1 MHKETGE
8 RRDFLPPFVAA
19 LCRDGA
25 AEVVLEERY
34 GTGMGLEPGAY
45 LELDPRVRFAPH
57 REVFDQDV
65 VVVLRCPDREALGW
79 MRPGAFLV
87 SMLHF
92 PTRPSRIQMLEAA
105 GIGGLSLD
113 SIRDDTGRRMVENL
127 QAVGWN
133 GVEAAFK
140 ELARIHPKFAHP
152 SRRPLRVTCLGSGA
166 VGGYAAHAAT
176 RYGDPQLR
184 EEMVAMN
191 VPGVEVT
198 VVDFDLTWHEDYM
211 LSRLEQADLLIDATS
226 RLDPS
231 VPVIPNRWLAALPG
245 EAVILDL
252 SSDPYLPEADP
263 PMVKGIEGV
272 PHGNL
277 DRWVFPPDDPAWDR
291 QPRTVD
297 TTNRRTALSCYA
309 WPGIHPRACMEV
321 YGAQIEPFMTLVLS
335 MPVDEWDERHGTH
348 DVRAAARGELS
359 RWRAL
364 AAR

>member
-1 MHKETGE
+1 MHKEAGE

-25 AEVVLEERY
+25 AEVVLEQGY
-34 GTGMGLEPGAY
+34 GEAMGLDAEAY
-45 LELDPRVRFAPH
+45 LALDPRVRFASY
-57 REVFDQDV
+57 REAFDQDV
-65 VVVLRCPDREALGW
+65 VVVLRFPEEDALAW
-79 MRPGAFLV
+79 MHPGAFLV
-87 SMLHF
+87 SMLHL
-92 PTRPSRIQMLEAA
+92 PTRPSRIKMLELA

-113 SIRDDTGRRMVENL
+113 AVRDDTGRRMVENL

-133 GVEAAFK
+133 GVEAGFK
-140 ELARIHPKFAHP
+140 ELAKIHPNFSHP

-176 RYGDPQLR
+176 RYGDPRLR
-184 EEMVAMN
+184 EEMVAKN

-211 LSRLEQADLLIDATS
+211 LTRLEQADLLIDATS

-231 VPVIPNRWLAALPG
+231 LPVIPNRWVSALPRD
-245 EAVILDL
+245 AVILDL

-272 PHGNL
+272 PQGDL
-277 DRWVFPPDDPAWDR
+277 DQWAFAPDDPAWDR
-291 QPRTVD
+291 QPLEVD
-297 TTNRRTALSCYA
+297 TTHRRTALSCYA

-321 YGAQIEPFMTLVLS
+321 YGEQIEPFMTLVLS
-335 MPVDEWDERHGTH
+335 VPLGEWDERHGTH

-359 RWRAL
+359 RWTL

>member
-1 MHKETGE
+1 MHQEAGE
-8 RRDFLPPFVAA
+8 RRDFLPPLVAA

-25 AEVVLEERY
+25 TEVILEEGY
-34 GTGMGLEPGAY
+34 GRGMGLEPSAY
-45 LELDPRVRFAPH
+45 LELDPCVRFEAY
-57 REVFDQDV
+57 RKVFDQDV
-65 VVVLRCPDREALGW
+65 VVVLRCPEKEAIAW
-79 MRPGAFLV
+79 MRPGSLLV
-87 SMLHF
+87 SMLHL
-92 PTRPSRIQMLEAA
+92 PTRPNRIHVLQEAGVRA
-105 GIGGLSLD
+105 LSLD
-113 SIRDDTGRRMVENL
+113 SVRDDSGRRLVENL

-140 ELARIHPKFAHP
+140 ELAKLHANFAHP

-166 VGGYAAHAAT
+166 VGGFATHAAT
-176 RYGDPQLR
+176 RYGDPRLR
-184 EEMVAMN
+184 EEMVARN

-211 LSRLEQADLLIDATS
+211 LTRLEQADLLIDATN

-231 VPVIPNRWLAALPG
+231 RPVVPNRWVAALPTD
-245 EAVILDL
+245 AVILDL
-252 SSDPYLPEADP
+252 SSDPYLPEANP

-277 DRWVFPPDDPAWDR
+277 DQWVFAPEDPAWNR
-291 QPRTVD
+291 QPDAVD
-297 TTNRRTALSCYA
+297 TKNRRTALSCYA
-309 WPGIHPRACMEV
+309 WPGIHPRSCMEV
-321 YGAQIEPFMTLVLS
+321 YGEQIERLMTVVLS

-359 RWRAL
+359 RWATS